1 MSSFFKS
8 ELIRELAIAEDQ
20 AAAIMAALGD
30 SLDTI
35 NLTGNDLIMA
45 VFIEKGVNKGGIIMP
60 DERLKES
67 LYQSKVG
74 LVVKAGPDAFRFR
87 NAFPWVSPKPEEFN
101 EEGKLKKSYA
111 MRAKKFTPKVGDWV
125 VHFPTDSKLFG
136 LRGVPCR
143 YSVDST
149 VKMITTA
156 PNEIL

>member
-8 ELIRELAIAEDQ
+8 ELIRTLAKSEDQ
-20 AAAIMAALGD
+20 RQAIFEAIGGSLD
-30 SLDTI
+30 SLA
-35 NLTGNDLIMA
+35 LTGSDVIIA
-45 VFIEKGVNKGGIIMP
+45 VYIEKEVNRGGIIMP

-87 NAFPWVSPKPEEFN
+87 GSFPWVSPRAEDIGPD
-101 EEGKLKKSYA
+101 GKLKKSYS
-111 MRAKKFTPKVGDWV
+111 MRARKHTPKVGDWV

-143 YSVDST
+143 YSMDST
-149 VKMITTA
+149 VKMITTS
-156 PNEIL
+156 PDEIL

>member
-1 MSSFFKS
+1 MSNFFKS
-8 ELIRELAIAEDQ
+8 ELIRDLAKAKDQ
-20 AAAIMAALGD
+20 KAAIIAALGD

-35 NLTGNDLIMA
+35 TLTSNDIIIA
-45 VFIEKGVNKGGIIMP
+45 VYIEKEINRAGIIMP

-87 NAFPWVSPKPEEFN
+87 GSYPWITFHPN
-101 EEGKLKKSYA
+101 EVGENGKLLPAYHERVKLH
-111 MRAKKFTPKVGDWV
+111 TPKVGDWV

-143 YSVDST
+143 YSLDST

-156 PNEIL
+156 PDEIL

>member
-8 ELIRELAIAEDQ
+8 DLIRLLAKAEDQ
-20 AAAIMAALGD
+20 KAAIVEALGD
-30 SLDTI
+30 SIEHLS
-35 NLTGNDLIMA
+35 LTGNDVIIA
-45 VFIEKGVNKGGIIMP
+45 VYIEKEISKGGLIMP

-74 LVVKAGPDAFRFR
+74 LVARAGPDAFRFR
-87 NAFPWVSPKPEEFN
+87 GAFPWVSPRPEEIG
-101 EEGKLKKSYA
+101 EDGKLKKGYG
-111 MRAKKFTPKVGDWV
+111 MRSKKHTPKVGDWV

-143 YSVDST
+143 YSLDST

-156 PNEIL
+156 PDEIL

>member
-8 ELIRELAIAEDQ
+8 ELIRSLAKSEDQ
-20 AAAIMAALGD
+20 RQSIFEALGD
-30 SLDTI
+30 SLD
-35 NLTGNDLIMA
+35 NLVLTGNDVIIA
-45 VFIEKGVNKGGIIMP
+45 VYIEKEVNKGGIIMP

-74 LVVKAGPDAFRFR
+74 LVVRAGPDAFRFR
-87 NAFPWVSPKPEEFN
+87 GSFPWVSPRPDEIDAT
-101 EEGKLKKSYA
+101 GKLKKSYN
-111 MRAKKFTPKVGDWV
+111 MRAKKHTPKVGDWV

-143 YSVDST
+143 YSLDST

-156 PNEIL
+156 PDEIL

>member
-1 MSSFFKS
+1 MSNFFKS
-8 ELIRELAIAEDQ
+8 DLIRELAIAEDQ
-20 AAAIMAALGD
+20 KAAIMTALGD
-30 SLDTI
+30 SLDHQT
-35 NLTGNDLIMA
+35 LTGNDMIIA
-45 VFIEKGVNKGGIIMP
+45 VFIERGINKGGIIMP

-87 NAFPWVSPKPEEFN
+87 GAYPWVTPRPEELDN
-101 EEGKLKKSYA
+101 EGRLLPAYNK
-111 MRAKKFTPKVGDWV
+111 RAKLHTPKVGDWV

-143 YSVDST
+143 YSLDST

-156 PNEIL
+156 PDEIL

>member
-1 MSSFFKS
+1 MSNFFKS
-8 ELIRELAIAEDQ
+8 ELIRDLAKAENQ
-20 AAAIMAALGD
+20 AAAIIDALGD
-30 SLDTI
+30 SLDHQT
-35 NLTGNDLIMA
+35 LTGNDMIIA
-45 VFIEKGVNKGGIIMP
+45 VYIEKAVNKGGIIMP

-87 NAFPWVSPKPEEFN
+87 GSYPWVTPRPEELDAH
-101 EEGKLKKSYA
+101 GKLTPAYA
-111 MRAKKFTPKVGDWV
+111 ERAAKHTPKVGDWV

-143 YSVDST
+143 YSLDST

-156 PNEIL
+156 PDEIL

>member
-1 MSSFFKS
+1 
-8 ELIRELAIAEDQ
+8 
-20 AAAIMAALGD
+20 
-30 SLDTI
+30 
-35 NLTGNDLIMA
+35 MA
-45 VFIEKGVNKGGIIMP
+45 VYIEPGVNKGGIILP

-74 LVVKAGPDAFRFR
+74 LIVKTGPDAFRFR
-87 NAFPWVSPKPEEFN
+87 GSFPWVSPRSEEYG

-111 MRAKKFTPKVGDWV
+111 MRAKKHTPKVGDWV

-143 YSVDST
+143 YSLDST
-149 VKMITTA
+149 VKMIATA

>member
-1 MSSFFKS
+1 MSFFRS
-8 ELIRELAIAEDQ
+8 DLIRELAVSDDQ
-20 AAAIMAALGD
+20 AAAIMVALGS

-35 NLTGNDLIMA
+35 TLTGNDVIMA
-45 VFIEKGVNKGGIIMP
+45 VYIEPGVNKGGIILP

-87 NAFPWVSPKPEEFN
+87 NAFPWVSPRPEEL
-101 EEGKLKKSYA
+101 GPDGGLTSRYA
-111 MRAKKFTPKVGDWV
+111 ERAAKHTPKVGDWV

-143 YSVDST
+143 YSLDST
-149 VKMITTA
+149 VKMISTA

>member
-8 ELIRELAIAEDQ
+8 ELIRNLAKAEDQ
-20 AAAIMAALGD
+20 VSAIMAALGN
-30 SLDTI
+30 SLNTI
-35 NLTGNDLIMA
+35 TLTGNDIIIA
-45 VFIEKGVNKGGIIMP
+45 VYIEKEVNRGGIIMP

-87 NAFPWVSPKPEEFN
+87 NAFPWVSPRPEDMGTD
-101 EEGKLKKSYA
+101 GKLKKTFA
-111 MRAKKFTPKVGDWV
+111 AHVKKHTPKVGDWV

-143 YSVDST
+143 YSLDST

-156 PNEIL
+156 PDEIL